1 MNSRSPQK
9 KVGDFRPIVSPV
21 TGAVLS
27 IEAYAGR
34 VHGRKLRRRFKL
46 SHYGSVKWAQ
56 AAAESWVQEVTEER
70 VDNQRAFL
78 SLTPGMRED
87 CVEAIEMLRPY
98 RLSIAE
104 AVRTYVLPE
113 LKEKKGLAD
122 PWTFRQAANAVLE
135 FKRFNKKSP
144 HYLRG
149 LKGYLST
156 ICLSLGERFCD
167 DIKVKD
173 LEDFLAERERLPDKR
188 RIDRKALR
196 STTIKNYRRYL
207 SIVFSFAVDRGHA
220 TANPALKLGIPA
232 RENEPVHI
240 FTVEEARRLLEA
252 AESKFIPDLVL
263 GLFAGLRPISEVLT
277 LEARSFNFE
286 KRWIEIT
293 AKRSKTRRRR
303 FVQMS
308 ENLVLWLEP
317 FKAFLHQRLSYQE
330 YRGARDR
337 TRAAAGLKWH
347 QDILRHSFA
356 SYHLALHEN
365 AAKTSLEL
373 GHSSANLLFE
383 AYRELVSKSSGKD
396 YFSIIP
402 ANCKFTRPEVAAFYS
417 ESPAALPLDKVVMIT
432 PEQNIIGVV

>member
-1 MNSRSPQK
+1 MKSKSPQK
-9 KVGDFRPIVSPV
+9 KVGDFRPILSPA

-46 SHYGSVKWAQ
+46 SQYGNVKWAQ

-78 SLTPGMRED
+78 SLSPASREE
-87 CVEAIEMLRPY
+87 CIESIEMLRPY
-98 RLSIAE
+98 RLSLSE
-104 AVRTYVLPE
+104 AVRTYVLPQ
-113 LKEKKGLAD
+113 LKEQKLAN
-122 PWTFRQAANAVLE
+122 PWTFRQASNAVLE

-188 RIDRKALR
+188 RHDRKALR

-207 SIVFSFAVDRGHA
+207 AIVFAFAIDRGHA
-220 TANPALKLGIPA
+220 SANPALKLGIPA
-232 RENEPVHI
+232 RENEPVTI
-240 FTVEEARRLLEA
+240 FSVEQATRLLEA
-252 AESKFIPDLVL
+252 AEKRFIPDLVL

-286 KRWIEIT
+286 KRYIEIS

-317 FKAFLHQRLSYQE
+317 FKSFLDQRLSYQE
-330 YRGARDR
+330 HRGARDR
-337 TRAAAGLKWH
+337 ARAAAGLKWH

-356 SYHLALHEN
+356 SYHLALHQD

-383 AYRELVSKSSGKD
+383 AYRELVTKEEARQ

-402 ANCKFTRPEVAAFYS
+402 ANCNSRWSDVQEIYHGSAR
-417 ESPAALPLDKVVMIT
+417 ALPASNLIAV
-432 PEQNIIGVV
+432 NS

>member
-1 MNSRSPQK
+1 MKSKSPQK
-9 KVGDFRPIVSPV
+9 KVGDFRPILSPA

-46 SHYGSVKWAQ
+46 SQYGNVKWAQ

-78 SLTPGMRED
+78 SLSPASREE
-87 CVEAIEMLRPY
+87 CIESIEMLRPY
-98 RLSIAE
+98 RLSLSE
-104 AVRTYVLPE
+104 AVRTYVLPQ
-113 LKEKKGLAD
+113 LKEQKLAN
-122 PWTFRQAANAVLE
+122 PWTFRQASNAVLE

-188 RIDRKALR
+188 RHDRKALR

-207 SIVFSFAVDRGHA
+207 AIVFAFAIDRGHA
-220 TANPALKLGIPA
+220 SANPALKLGIPA
-232 RENEPVHI
+232 RENEPVTI
-240 FTVEEARRLLEA
+240 FSVEQATRLLEA
-252 AESKFIPDLVL
+252 AEKRFIPDLVL

-286 KRWIEIT
+286 KRYIEIS

-308 ENLVLWLEP
+308 
-317 FKAFLHQRLSYQE
+317 
-330 YRGARDR
+330 
-337 TRAAAGLKWH
+337 
-347 QDILRHSFA
+347 
-356 SYHLALHEN
+356 
-365 AAKTSLEL
+365 
-373 GHSSANLLFE
+373 
-383 AYRELVSKSSGKD
+383 
-396 YFSIIP
+396 
-402 ANCKFTRPEVAAFYS
+402 
-417 ESPAALPLDKVVMIT
+417 
-432 PEQNIIGVV
+432 